1 MLQIS
6 QTFCNFTIA
15 ETIRNQYFSNLLNN
29 KHIMVQVITREW
41 EITKTYIFEVALKE
55 GAINLDWNDFEM
67 NAQAGKPVAA
77 VIIDEP
83 QSIAEMTTKAI
94 EEAWKAVKGTLSSLI
109 VVLSYPKGYSL
120 KMTELEGLA
129 QIFAGLPDIDVIWGV
144 QESDTIN
151 ATTITVFAFEAA

>member
-55 GAINLDWNDFEM
+55 EAINLDWNDFEM

>member
-1 MLQIS
+1 
-6 QTFCNFTIA
+6 
-15 ETIRNQYFSNLLNN
+15 
-29 KHIMVQVITREW
+29 MVQVITREW

-129 QIFAGLPDIDVIWGV
+129 QIFAGHPDIDVI
-144 QESDTIN
+144 
-151 ATTITVFAFEAA
+151 

>member
-15 ETIRNQYFSNLLNN
+15 KTIHNQYFSNLLNI
-29 KHIMVQVITREW
+29 KYIMVQVITREW

>member
-1 MLQIS
+1 
-6 QTFCNFTIA
+6 
-15 ETIRNQYFSNLLNN
+15 
-29 KHIMVQVITREW
+29 MVQVITREW

-77 VIIDEP
+77 VIIDDP
-83 QSIAEMTTKAI
+83 QSIACMTTKAI
-94 EEAWKAVKGTLSSLI
+94 EEVRKAVKGTLSSLI

-151 ATTITVFAFEAA
+151 ATTITVFAFENQN

>member
-1 MLQIS
+1 
-6 QTFCNFTIA
+6 
-15 ETIRNQYFSNLLNN
+15 
-29 KHIMVQVITREW
+29 MVQVITREW

-129 QIFAGLPDIDVIWGV
+129 QIFAELPDIDVIWGV

>member
-1 MLQIS
+1 
-6 QTFCNFTIA
+6 
-15 ETIRNQYFSNLLNN
+15 
-29 KHIMVQVITREW
+29 MVQVITREW

-94 EEAWKAVKGTLSSLI
+94 EEVRKAVKGTLSSLI
-109 VVLSYPKGYSL
+109 VVLSYPKGYIL

-151 ATTITVFAFEAA
+151 ATTITVFAFENQN

>member
-15 ETIRNQYFSNLLNN
+15 KTIRNQYFSNLLNI
-29 KHIMVQVITREW
+29 KYIMVQVITREW

>member
-29 KHIMVQVITREW
+29 RHIMVQVITREW